1 MSSVVTIYLLLII
14 SSVIIY
20 ETTLA
25 VFERIDGSY
34 LSFVLPSAI
43 SFVES
48 VACMPLAY
56 YKVIDME
63 DGCMT
68 QTLVLASCWLGL
80 IGCAVILAIVRREA
94 ASQREAA
101 ETALA
106 ARRIKHTRDEVE
118 SLALRAKGMSS
129 LRHALANDIRAVR
142 RLAEAGSVAEA
153 NQRLLRLQ
161 EQAHILNK

>member
-1 MSSVVTIYLLLII
+1 
-14 SSVIIY
+14 
-20 ETTLA
+20 
-25 VFERIDGSY
+25 
-34 LSFVLPSAI
+34 
-43 SFVES
+43 
-48 VACMPLAY
+48 MPLAY

-63 DGCMT
+63 DGYMT
-68 QTLVLASCWLGL
+68 QALVLASCWLGL
-80 IGCAVILAIVRREA
+80 IGCSVILAIVRREA

-106 ARRIKHTRDEVE
+106 ARRIKHTLDEVK